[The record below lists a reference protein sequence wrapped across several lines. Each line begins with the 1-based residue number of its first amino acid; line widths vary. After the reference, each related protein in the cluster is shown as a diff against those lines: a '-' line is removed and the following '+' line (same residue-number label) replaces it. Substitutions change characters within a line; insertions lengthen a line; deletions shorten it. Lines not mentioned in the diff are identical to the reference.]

1 MSTKRIEWI
10 DIVKGFA
17 ILLVILGHTE
27 IYHPVFT
34 YIYSYHMALF
44 FIMSGWVFSVKKY
57 KNYGEFV
64 ISKFKTLII
73 PYIVFKIFNDLVYY
87 IYAQLGFVID
97 NTNYIDRIIGIILQ
111 IRETKFESGLWFLT
125 CLFLIENM
133 YYFMIKYLSEI
144 KKLICVFIVGI
155 VGCIYIEMVG
165 YNLPLYI
172 DIALICLPFFYIGNV
187 LKNIN
192 IDISS
197 NKNIIIF
204 IVLHF
209 VAMILNYK
217 LTGKSINIY
226 FNTFGYYPLFYIEGI
241 FGSLAVISII
251 KRTRLKNKWLQYIGK
266 NSLIYYALHQTT
278 IMPICSFVMKH
289 IIKNVDGL
297 FVWQN
302 CIYYFVETVLICIVI
317 TPIAFII
324 NMYFPFVLGKGL
336 RKIKNDTDSK

>member
-144 KKLICVFIVGI
+144 KVT
-155 VGCIYIEMVG
+155 
-165 YNLPLYI
+165 
-172 DIALICLPFFYIGNV
+172 
-187 LKNIN
+187 
-192 IDISS
+192 S
-197 NKNIIIF
+197 
-204 IVLHF
+204 
-209 VAMILNYK
+209 
-217 LTGKSINIY
+217 
-226 FNTFGYYPLFYIEGI
+226 
-241 FGSLAVISII
+241 
-251 KRTRLKNKWLQYIGK
+251 K
-266 NSLIYYALHQTT
+266 NS
-278 IMPICSFVMKH
+278 
-289 IIKNVDGL
+289 
-297 FVWQN
+297 
-302 CIYYFVETVLICIVI
+302 
-317 TPIAFII
+317 
-324 NMYFPFVLGKGL
+324 
-336 RKIKNDTDSK
+336 